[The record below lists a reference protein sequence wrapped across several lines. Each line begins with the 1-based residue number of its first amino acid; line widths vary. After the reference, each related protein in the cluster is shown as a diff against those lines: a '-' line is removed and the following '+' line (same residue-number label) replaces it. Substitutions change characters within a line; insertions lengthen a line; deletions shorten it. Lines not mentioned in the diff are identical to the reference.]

1 MHKALRLVVVGTGR
15 MGKIHI
21 YNAATSL
28 KVKLVGVYDIPE
40 KRKEASKLVAET
52 GSKLYE
58 DWHSQVLANT
68 EVDAIVIASPT
79 HTHKTLTLDALES
92 GKSVLCEKPL
102 GEDFIEI
109 QMCHQK
115 AKEKGLTLLI
125 DWNRR
130 LDPSFMKLV
139 SEVRKGFIGQ
149 LQIIRV
155 SGRDHPVPPLQF
167 LRHSNSCI
175 FRDMI
180 VHDVDLVR
188 WIMNSEPISVY
199 ATATSCLPELAG
211 SGIYDT
217 ATALME
223 FKNGAVAM
231 LDSARN
237 ACYGYDQ
244 RLEVFGDKGMLSVEN
259 FPSNGVTWCNE
270 NGIKKEPYVWS
281 FPQRYQI
288 SFRNVLEHFADV
300 VLRKHLPMCS
310 EEDDFGIYKVVSAM
324 SLSASLKRRVFLDEM
339 NEKFLLQQNTNHKL

>member
-1 MHKALRLVVVGTGR
+1 MQKVLRLAVVGTGR

-28 KVKLVGVYDIPE
+28 KVKLLGVYDIPE
-40 KRKEASKLVAET
+40 RREEASRIVAET
-52 GSKLYE
+52 GSQLYE
-58 DWHSQVLANT
+58 DWESQVLANK
-68 EVDAIVIASPT
+68 ELDAVVIASPT
-79 HTHKTLTLDALES
+79 HTHEALTLDALES

-102 GEDFIEI
+102 GDDWTAI
-109 QMCHQK
+109 QICHQK
-115 AKEKGLTLLI
+115 AKEKGLTLLV

-139 SEVRKGFIGQ
+139 SEIRKGFIGH

-188 WIMNSEPISVY
+188 WIMSSEPISVY
-199 ATATSCLPELAG
+199 ATATNCLPELAG

-217 ATALME
+217 ATAVIE
-223 FKNGAVAM
+223 FGNGVVAM

-237 ACYGYDQ
+237 PYYPTWVHYGYEMLFPVHSVFACQ
-244 RLEVFGDKGMLSVEN
+244 PIFRHLSHKEQQVHNWEVFERSHGYTFLPNSNDSDYSNRLQLS
-259 FPSNGVTWCNE
+259 
-270 NGIKKEPYVWS
+270 
-281 FPQRYQI
+281 
-288 SFRNVLEHFADV
+288 
-300 VLRKHLPMCS
+300 
-310 EEDDFGIYKVVSAM
+310 
-324 SLSASLKRRVFLDEM
+324 
-339 NEKFLLQQNTNHKL
+339 

>member
-1 MHKALRLVVVGTGR
+1 MQKVLRLVVVGTGR

-28 KVKLVGVYDIPE
+28 KVKLLGVYDVPE
-40 KRKEASKLVAET
+40 KREEASRLVAET
-52 GSKLYE
+52 GSQLFE
-58 DWHSQVLANT
+58 NWHSQVLENT
-68 EVDAIVIASPT
+68 QVDAVVIASPT

-102 GEDFIEI
+102 GEDLTTI

-130 LDPSFMKLV
+130 FDPSFMKLV
-139 SEVRKGFIGQ
+139 SEVRQGFVGQ

-155 SGRDHPVPPLQF
+155 SGRDHPVPPLPF

-188 WIMNSEPISVY
+188 WIMSSEPISVY
-199 ATATSCLPELAG
+199 ATATSCLPELVG

-217 ATALME
+217 ATAMME
-223 FKNGAVAM
+223 FKNGVVAL

-259 FPSNGVTWCNE
+259 FPSNGVKWSNE
-270 NGIKKEPYVWS
+270 TGIRRDPYVWS
-281 FPQRYQI
+281 FPERYQI

-300 VLRKHLPMCS
+300 VLRNHVPMCN
-310 EEDDFGIYKVVSAM
+310 EKDDLGICKIVSAM
-324 SLSASLKRRVFLDEM
+324 SLSASLKRRVSL
-339 NEKFLLQQNTNHKL
+339 KSCC